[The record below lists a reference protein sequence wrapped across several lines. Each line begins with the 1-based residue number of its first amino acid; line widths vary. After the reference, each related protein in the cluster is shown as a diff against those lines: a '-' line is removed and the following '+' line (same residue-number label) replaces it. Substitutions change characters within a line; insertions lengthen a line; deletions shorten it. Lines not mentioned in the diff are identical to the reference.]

1 MPVKRKSRG
10 RSKGSKGRSEYVQ
23 CSMCGR
29 LVPADKAKK
38 VTRKRPIVDPMLAK
52 ELSQK
57 GAWVGYRV
65 ETRYYCISCA
75 VYHGIVKIR
84 SEEERKMRP
93 RRRRIRPR
101 LPRPEKRKP
110 AIELPL
116 GIYSSEIPIGA
127 ERTKQKPSHA

>member
-38 VTRKRPIVDPMLAK
+38 VTRRRPVVDPMLAK
-52 ELSQK
+52 ELAQK
-57 GAWVGYRV
+57 GAWVGQRI
-65 ETRYYCISCA
+65 ETRYYCVSCA

-84 SEEERKMRP
+84 SEEERKLKPVKRRRP
-93 RRRRIRPR
+93 RFLRPA
-101 LPRPEKRKP
+101 KRKL
-110 AIELPL
+110 AVELPL
-116 GIYSSEIPIGA
+116 GA
-127 ERTKQKPSHA
+127 

>member
-10 RSKGSKGRSEYVQ
+10 RSKGSKGRTEYVQ

-38 VTRKRPIVDPMLAK
+38 VTRKRLLVDPSLAK
-52 ELSQK
+52 ELEKK
-57 GAWVGYRV
+57 GAYVGYRI

-84 SEEERKMRP
+84 AEEERKTRPVRKRP
-93 RRRRIRPR
+93 RRRF
-101 LPRPEKRKP
+101 LRPEGRRQP
-110 AIELPL
+110 VELPL
-116 GIYSSEIPIGA
+116 GV
-127 ERTKQKPSHA
+127 

>member
-10 RSKGSKGRSEYVQ
+10 RSKGSKGRTEYVQ

-38 VTRKRPIVDPMLAK
+38 VTRRRPVVDPALAK
-52 ELSQK
+52 ELASK

-84 SEEERKMRP
+84 AEEERKKKPVRRRP
-93 RRRRIRPR
+93 RRRF
-101 LPRPEKRKP
+101 LRPEERRP
-110 AIELPL
+110 PVQLPL
-116 GIYSSEIPIGA
+116 GIP
-127 ERTKQKPSHA
+127 

>member
-10 RSKGSKGRSEYVQ
+10 RSKGSKGRTEYVQ

-38 VTRKRPIVDPMLAK
+38 VTRKRPLVDPSLAR
-52 ELSQK
+52 ELSDK

-84 SEEERKMRP
+84 SEEERKVKPVRRKP
-93 RRRRIRPR
+93 RRRFLRPGG
-101 LPRPEKRKP
+101 RKP
-110 AIELPL
+110 PVALPL
-116 GIYSSEIPIGA
+116 GV
-127 ERTKQKPSHA
+127 